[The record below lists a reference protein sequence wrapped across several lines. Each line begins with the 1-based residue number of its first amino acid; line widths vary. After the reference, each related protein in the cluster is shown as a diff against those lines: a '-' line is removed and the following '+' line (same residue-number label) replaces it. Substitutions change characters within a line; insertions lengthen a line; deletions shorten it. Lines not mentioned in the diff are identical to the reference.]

1 VETGVLKISFMKQ
14 ILKFA
19 VCILLF
25 VISEYGGGN
34 AVALN
39 SRNKF
44 DIYYIATN
52 SWSVGVL
59 PVNIDGASII
69 SVNNIIYVAR
79 VNQVWKLEF

>member
-1 VETGVLKISFMKQ
+1 MKQ

>member
-1 VETGVLKISFMKQ
+1 MKQ

-39 SRNKF
+39 ARNKF

-59 PVNIDGASII
+59 PVTIYGASII
-69 SVNNIIYVAR
+69 SVNNTICVAGGK
-79 VNQVWKLEF
+79 VNGVLSKQVWKLEF